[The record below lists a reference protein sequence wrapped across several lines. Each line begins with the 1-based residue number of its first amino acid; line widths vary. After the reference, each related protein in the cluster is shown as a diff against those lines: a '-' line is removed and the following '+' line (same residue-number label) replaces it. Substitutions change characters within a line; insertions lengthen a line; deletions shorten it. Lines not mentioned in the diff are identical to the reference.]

1 MANGWGGKRVGAGRI
16 RGDLLSAPAAAAKRA
31 AATQRR
37 REIIDQAVMAN
48 VTPLE
53 VMTRTMMALWNDATR
68 GATLDVGTAMQACGL
83 ARDVAPYLHPKL
95 AMTAV
100 RAEVRTETTVS
111 PDEAQ
116 AMEDLALAA
125 AFGAE
130 GTSWPLLSHE
140 RPPSPTETGARVV
153 GVSPS
158 DLVITK
164 SVDDISGEAVDVDD
178 AAD

>member
-1 MANGWGGKRVGAGRI
+1 MANGWGGRRVGAGRI

-95 AMTAV
+95 VAAAIK
-100 RAEVRTETTVS
+100 AEVHNAPAVS
-111 PDEAQ
+111 GEEAR
-116 AMEDLALAA
+116 ALEDIGLAA
-125 AFGAE
+125 AFGSA
-130 GTSWPLLSHE
+130 GAAWPLIAPAQPAL
-140 RPPSPTETGARVV
+140 R
-153 GVSPS
+153 
-158 DLVITK
+158 D
-164 SVDDISGEAVDVDD
+164 
-178 AAD
+178 

>member
-1 MANGWGGKRVGAGRI
+1 MANGWGGKRVGAGRT

-53 VMTRTMMALWNDATR
+53 VMTWTMMALWNDATR

-95 AMTAV
+95 VAAAIK
-100 RAEVRTETTVS
+100 AEVHNAPAVS
-111 PDEAQ
+111 GEEAR
-116 AMEDLALAA
+116 ALEDIGLAA
-125 AFGAE
+125 AFGSA
-130 GTSWPLLSHE
+130 GAAWPLIAHAQPALQ
-140 RPPSPTETGARVV
+140 TEVGAQVV
-153 GVSPS
+153 DGSAE
-158 DLVITK
+158 D
-164 SVDDISGEAVDVDD
+164 VDTTEVVAVDD
-178 AAD
+178 AAE